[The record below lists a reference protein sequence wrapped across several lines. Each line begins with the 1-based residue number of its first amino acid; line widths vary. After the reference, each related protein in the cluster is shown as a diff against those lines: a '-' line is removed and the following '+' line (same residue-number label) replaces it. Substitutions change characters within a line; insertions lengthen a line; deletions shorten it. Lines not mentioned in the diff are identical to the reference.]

1 MALRPNLFV
10 TVYTNTLYLL
20 DDHNVNIR
28 ARQPCTFLIRFAMH
42 LCSDWFWIS
51 NKKASNFCLT
61 KYRVASQTYV
71 LQHIYNRRPICE
83 PLYCY
88 NNMYLL
94 VLVTH
99 ALSARKFLV
108 PRAIKNILY
117 FHLGLSRIS
126 WGMRTYWSR
135 RKQFVLILSQASH
148 HHCLS
153 FIKYIYLFM
162 RIYLRN

>member
-1 MALRPNLFV
+1 MTVKNKCQKLIFPKKEKTLISKLIIAFKTLF
-10 TVYTNTLYLL
+10 
-20 DDHNVNIR
+20 IIFF
-28 ARQPCTFLIRFAMH
+28 TF
-42 LCSDWFWIS
+42 
-51 NKKASNFCLT
+51 
-61 KYRVASQTYV
+61 
-71 LQHIYNRRPICE
+71 YNRRPICE

-117 FHLGLSRIS
+117 FYLGLSRIS
-126 WGMRTYWSR
+126 WGMRTYWSS